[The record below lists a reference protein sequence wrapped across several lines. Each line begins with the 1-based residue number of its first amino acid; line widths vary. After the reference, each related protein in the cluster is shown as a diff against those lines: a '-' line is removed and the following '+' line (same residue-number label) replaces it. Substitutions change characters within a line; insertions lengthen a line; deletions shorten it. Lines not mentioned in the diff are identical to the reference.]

1 MENQIKSVI
10 FENIKKI
17 KPSIQH
23 SNLSDTTTL
32 FGSESELD
40 SLDLI
45 NLIVSIEK
53 DLVTQ
58 LNIKVT
64 LADDEALSQE
74 VSPFTSVRTLID
86 YIQKISNK

>member
-1 MENQIKSVI
+1 MENQIKSV
-10 FENIKKI
+10 
-17 KPSIQH
+17 
-23 SNLSDTTTL
+23 
-32 FGSESELD
+32 
-40 SLDLI
+40 
-45 NLIVSIEK
+45 IVSIEK